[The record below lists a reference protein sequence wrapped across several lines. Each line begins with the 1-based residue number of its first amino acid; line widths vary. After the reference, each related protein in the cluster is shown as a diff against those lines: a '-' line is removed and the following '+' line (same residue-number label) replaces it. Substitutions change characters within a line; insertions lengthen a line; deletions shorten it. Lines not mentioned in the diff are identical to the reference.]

1 MVYGATGYTG
11 RLIAAEAVRR
21 GLAPVLAG
29 RDAAR
34 LARLARPLDLESR
47 AVGLGDPQALVRALA
62 GIGVVLNAAGP
73 FSGVSGTAGALADAC
88 LAAGAHYLDV
98 TGEIPVFAALHARD
112 AEARAR
118 GVLLMPGVGFIV
130 APSDCLAAHVAGRLP
145 SARRLR
151 LAVSGS
157 RLLSRGSARTLAS
170 LISEGVR
177 VRRDGQLALLPWGGL
192 ERAFDF
198 GRGPQPCLAVSWADV
213 YTAALTTGIP
223 DVEVYLEVDAWE
235 RAAFLG
241 SRIFAPWHRAP
252 LGRAL
257 LEAQIRL
264 LPEGPTAAERARS
277 RRVVVAEAE
286 DGRGRRVRSR
296 LHTPEAYTFT
306 AMTAVEAAVR
316 ALRGEARAAAGFQ
329 TPAQAYGADFVLGFP
344 GVVRE
349 DDNGS

>member
-34 LARLARPLDLESR
+34 LARLARPLNLESR
-47 AVGLGDPQALVRALA
+47 AVGLDDRQALVRALD

-73 FSGVSGTAGALADAC
+73 FAGTSGALADAC
-88 LAAGAHYLDV
+88 LAAGVHYLDV

-151 LAVSGS
+151 LGISGS
-157 RLLSRGSARTLAS
+157 RLVSRGSARTLAS
-170 LISEGVR
+170 LVSEGVQ
-177 VRRDGQLALLPWGGL
+177 VRRDGRLALLPGGGL

-198 GRGPQPCLAVSWADV
+198 GRGPRPCLAVSWADV

-223 DVEVYLEVDAWE
+223 DVEVYLEVEAWE

-241 SRIFAPWHRAP
+241 SRMFAPWYRAP

-257 LEAQIRL
+257 LEAQVRL

-277 RRVVVAEAE
+277 RRVLVAEAE

-306 AMTAVEAAVR
+306 ATTAVEAAVR

-349 DDNGS
+349 DDTGS